1 MINNINLINYLIIS
15 ESIIFSLCFWSMYF
29 ISKTEDKKSQ
39 QLLSFKLYMIMLTII
54 TSVNILGGL
63 YLKII

>member
-1 MINNINLINYLIIS
+1 MINNINLISYLIIS

-29 ISKTEDKKSQ
+29 ISKTENKKS
-39 QLLSFKLYMIMLTII
+39 QLLSFKSYMIMLTII
-54 TSVNILGGL
+54 TSVNILGGI

>member
-15 ESIIFSLCFWSMYF
+15 ESIIFSLCFLSMYF
-29 ISKTEDKKSQ
+29 ISKTEDRKS
-39 QLLSFKLYMIMLTII
+39 QLLSFKSYMIMLIII
-54 TSVNILGGL
+54 TSVNILGGI

>member
-54 TSVNILGGL
+54 TSVNILGGI